1 MQRMKLGRSAIALMI
16 TLFFIMALSVTIG
29 LGLKY
34 VKEGAQS
41 VNDEDFMMQTRS
53 VLDDFLTMLKKT
65 PQISTINS
73 ADTLSLFLSEASL
86 IPLHNEDIDVVIK
99 ISSARDRL
107 SPEILNTQVKRDAF
121 LAFLSAQGVNTE
133 YMNILDDLM
142 GGIKEDGAYNT
153 DIFNEHP
160 YLFRDYIA
168 SVPHLNA
175 AEEFYKQTY
184 HENSLKNIQPQELFY
199 TGSAGL
205 DTNTTKYKMDLN
217 RIKPMVWEVLLG
229 CDKERGETLS
239 ANAGFYANTNDLGLS
254 EDENLS
260 LARFHQN
267 ISYYEPYIA
276 IKITIMKK
284 SNKAVISFE
293 YNLESKKGSNF
304 DLEV

>member
-1 MQRMKLGRSAIALMI
+1 MKRMNLGRSAIALMI
-16 TLFFIMALSVTIG
+16 TLFFIMAFG

-73 ADTLSLFLSEASL
+73 ADTLSLFLSEASF
-86 IPLHNEDIDVVIK
+86 IPLHNEDIDVLIK
-99 ISSARDRL
+99 ISSARERL
-107 SPEILNTQVKRDAF
+107 SPEILNTQAKRDAF
-121 LAFLSAQGVNTE
+121 LGFLSEKGVNVE

-142 GGIKEDGAYNT
+142 GGIKEDGSYNS
-153 DIFNEHP
+153 DIFSSHP

-168 SVPHLNA
+168 SAQHLNA
-175 AEEFYKQTY
+175 ADAFYKQTY

-199 TGSAGL
+199 TGSVGV
-205 DTNTTKYKMDLN
+205 DSNTTRYKMDLN

-229 CDKERGETLS
+229 CDAQRAEALS
-239 ANAGFYANTNDLGLS
+239 ANAGFYVNANDLGLS

-260 LARFHQN
+260 LTRFHQN

-276 IKITIMKK
+276 IKIIIMKK
-284 SNKAVISFE
+284 NNKAVISFE